1 MANFGYTSM
10 KSAMNENR
18 RVGNWKDTPVYA
30 TMYNK
35 LPTARTDVFYIVFDD
50 DNALVKDGKRYG
62 RVTSD
67 GNVHELDAP
76 TLYKGFKRK
85 EEKPKAEVKWQT
97 KEPDI
102 VPAAA
107 TASLGD
113 LDLSLAQIEKD
124 IQDTLNGVM
133 NKDIF
138 AELDKFKYDY

>member
-30 TMYNK
+30 TMYDK

-50 DNALVKDGKRYG
+50 ENALVKDGKRYG
-62 RVTSD
+62 RVSASGD
-67 GNVHELDAP
+67 VHELSAP
-76 TLYKGFKRK
+76 TIYKGFKRK
-85 EEKPKAEVKWQT
+85 APEPVKEIKWESKPDV
-97 KEPDI
+97 
-102 VPAAA
+102 VPAA
-107 TASLGD
+107 TAASFGD

-133 NKDIF
+133 TRNIF
-138 AELDKFKYDY
+138 AELEKFKYD